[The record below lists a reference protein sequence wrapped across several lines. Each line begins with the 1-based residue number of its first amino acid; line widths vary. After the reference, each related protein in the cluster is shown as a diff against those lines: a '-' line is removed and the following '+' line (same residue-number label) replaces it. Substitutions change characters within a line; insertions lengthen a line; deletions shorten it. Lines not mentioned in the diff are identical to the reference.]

1 MRGRRQGRMGR
12 GVSAAAWLC
21 PPSAPQGS
29 ESLSATSP
37 HRAQWSGTETPA
49 WRCRLGDI
57 ERLKRLPVEGQTL
70 GSVPQPRGPRK
81 RPAQT
86 HPSDS

>member
-29 ESLSATSP
+29 ASLSATSP
-37 HRAQWSGTETPA
+37 RRARQSGTETPA

-57 ERLKRLPVEGQTL
+57 ERLKRLPMEGADTPISATAQR
-70 GSVPQPRGPRK
+70 PQEETRTNTPR
-81 RPAQT
+81 
-86 HPSDS
+86 